1 MRTVEEFLAKPEEER
16 DRTKRDIARKDDDLM
31 ADINLEIDQRRVSV
45 LGVLGMKRPAMW
57 QSCAGSPRRLRY
69 QETTSVDE
77 QCLADP
83 LPHMALPGII
93 RMGMYVS
100 GPMMPSRK
108 TPSARS

>member
-1 MRTVEEFLAKPEEER
+1 MHTVEEFLAKLEEER
-16 DRTKRDIARKDDDLM
+16 DRTKRDIARNDDLM

-83 LPHMALPGII
+83 PSH
-93 RMGMYVS
+93 
-100 GPMMPSRK
+100 GP
-108 TPSARS
+108 ARDHPDGHVRFWTDDA